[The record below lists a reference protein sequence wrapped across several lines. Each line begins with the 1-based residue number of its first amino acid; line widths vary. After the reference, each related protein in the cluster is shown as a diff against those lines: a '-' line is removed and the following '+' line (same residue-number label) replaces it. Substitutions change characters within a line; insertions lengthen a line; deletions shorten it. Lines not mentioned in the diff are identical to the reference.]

1 MIVTDSFG
9 RPWRAATTDV
19 AIGAAGVEVVRDLVG
34 ERDPAGYE
42 LHATRIAVADEIAGA
57 AQLVFGKLDRV
68 PVAVV
73 RGLDVRG
80 DGRARRH
87 RHPARDGSL
96 PLEHATRGDAIE
108 QANALLRE
116 RGYAE
121 RDLAVHT
128 GPRGK
133 ALLKGNK
140 ILSPLS
146 DDAEVVLRVVRE
158 LVPTDGEL
166 GAKILRPAE
175 LRAKL

>member
-1 MIVTDSFG
+1 MS
-9 RPWRAATTDV
+9 
-19 AIGAAGVEVVRDLVG
+19 E
-34 ERDPAGYE
+34 
-42 LHATRIAVADEIAGA
+42 AV
-57 AQLVFGKLDRV
+57 
-68 PVAVV
+68 
-73 RGLDVRG
+73 
-80 DGRARRH
+80 
-87 RHPARDGSL
+87 
-96 PLEHATRGDAIE
+96 E

-146 DDAEVVLRVVRE
+146 DDAEVVLRIVRD
-158 LVPTDGEL
+158 LVPSDADL
-166 GAKILRPAE
+166 GSKILRPAE

>member
-1 MIVTDSFG
+1 MSD
-9 RPWRAATTDV
+9 
-19 AIGAAGVEVVRDLVG
+19 
-34 ERDPAGYE
+34 
-42 LHATRIAVADEIAGA
+42 AV
-57 AQLVFGKLDRV
+57 
-68 PVAVV
+68 
-73 RGLDVRG
+73 
-80 DGRARRH
+80 
-87 RHPARDGSL
+87 
-96 PLEHATRGDAIE
+96 E

-146 DDAEVVLRVVRE
+146 DDAGVVLRVVQD
-158 LVPTDGEL
+158 LVPSDADL

>member
-1 MIVTDSFG
+1 VS
-9 RPWRAATTDV
+9 
-19 AIGAAGVEVVRDLVG
+19 
-34 ERDPAGYE
+34 
-42 LHATRIAVADEIAGA
+42 
-57 AQLVFGKLDRV
+57 
-68 PVAVV
+68 
-73 RGLDVRG
+73 
-80 DGRARRH
+80 
-87 RHPARDGSL
+87 
-96 PLEHATRGDAIE
+96 DAIE

-146 DDAEVVLRVVRE
+146 DDAAVVLQVVRD
-158 LVPTDGEL
+158 LVPSDEEL
-166 GAKILRPAE
+166 GAKMLRPAE